1 MTARATPQRQ
11 PVGVAAYVLL
21 FILSMVFPPL
31 SIVGGILAGER
42 GHKMHDR
49 SGTLMSA
56 AIVLLALV
64 ALSLWIAGPVGG
76 ASVSL
81 AIYTAFV
88 LLAVLVGLALII
100 FFTRRRPP
108 A

>member
-1 MTARATPQRQ
+1 
-11 PVGVAAYVLL
+11 
-21 FILSMVFPPL
+21 
-31 SIVGGILAGER
+31 
-42 GHKMHDR
+42 
-49 SGTLMSA
+49 MSA

-88 LLAVLVGLALII
+88 LLAVLVGLAVM
-100 FFTRRRPP
+100 R
-108 A
+108 

>member
-1 MTARATPQRQ
+1 MSTRATSQRQ
-11 PVGVAAYVLL
+11 PVDAAAYVLL

-42 GHKMHDR
+42 SHKMHDR

-56 AIVLLALV
+56 GLVLVALV
-64 ALSLWIAGPVGG
+64 AMSLWIAGPLAG
-76 ASVSL
+76 ANVSL
-81 AIYTAFV
+81 AIYTVFV

-100 FFTRRRPP
+100 FVTYRRPP